1 MSISAPVKS
10 TQFTNATASPITFV
24 KPSDWGAKV
33 KASYCILT
41 FTAAGY
47 TTASAGD
54 ISLIKLPPGRI
65 RLLVDLCRLV
75 CPQGTST
82 SDLDIGWAA
91 YRKDGAVVAADEDGL
106 GASIDVG
113 GGAIDAALT
122 LPAVGSKVFDSDA
135 GVDIV
140 CSFDTA
146 NSPASGD
153 LELILVYMTEN

>member
-1 MSISAPVKS
+1 MAINEPQYS
-10 TQFTNATASPITFV
+10 TEYGNYSVSPRKKN
-24 KPSDWGAKV
+24 KPEVWGSKLR
-33 KASYCILT
+33 SSTCTLT

-47 TTASAGD
+47 TTATTGD
-54 ISLIKLPPGRI
+54 VALLRLPAGRI
-65 RLLVDLCRLV
+65 RLFPDLSRLI
-75 CPQGTST
+75 CAQGTST

-91 YRKDGAVVAADEDGL
+91 YTTEGVAVVADENGL
-106 GASIDVG
+106 GDSIDVG

-122 LPAVGSKVFDSDA
+122 LPAGAWKEFISDS

-153 LELILVYMTEN
+153 LQLLLVYSQGN